1 MQKSAEFAVSEKPSK
16 YYLHKFRPKF
26 DLEKKRR
33 CVMFQLKKTSEPRSW
48 YIRIRREDGTYF
60 QTSLDETN
68 RAEAIR
74 KAQQVYF
81 EFTTA
86 SNRGVVYG
94 KNTFKRIYSRFIN
107 EKHFNAARKSTIESR
122 YRRYLTWFDNY
133 EVHNIKQKLFDE
145 FIVWRC
151 NYWKNY
157 GELKD
162 TDVRLGR
169 YGRGGAYNR
178 KEIPSATTLKQDRQ
192 ILIQVLRYACQKN
205 LLDVVPE
212 IDSNMKR
219 YADMDGVNISFKK
232 TRGKAIPDKQFKSII
247 GKLRSYC
254 ISKNKEPN
262 PERRFARHR
271 IWYFIMI
278 TNNSMLRPGTEA
290 TRLKWSDL
298 GKVPSRKSPGEFI
311 YYFNVREGK
320 KQRYGHDDSIKMITP
335 NGLKQLLMWRKLC
348 TEEYK
353 EFNIGNDEDFIFPK
367 LDKSELQTHYMSR
380 MFRKIL
386 KKWDEEDLIIAEKKN
401 RKPKLF
407 SEDSTGTNIT
417 LYSFRHTKIVNLLIY
432 SGRPASEVAQMA
444 DTSLLT
450 LSRAY
455 LQTQMLA
462 DADRYADHS
471 INRDAFERQSDEDKK
486 FIADAMK
493 DFGM

>member
-1 MQKSAEFAVSEKPSK
+1 
-16 YYLHKFRPKF
+16 
-26 DLEKKRR
+26 
-33 CVMFQLKKTSEPRSW
+33 
-48 YIRIRREDGTYF
+48 
-60 QTSLDETN
+60 
-68 RAEAIR
+68 
-74 KAQQVYF
+74 
-81 EFTTA
+81 
-86 SNRGVVYG
+86 
-94 KNTFKRIYSRFIN
+94 
-107 EKHFNAARKSTIESR
+107 
-122 YRRYLTWFDNY
+122 
-133 EVHNIKQKLFDE
+133 
-145 FIVWRC
+145 
-151 NYWKNY
+151 
-157 GELKD
+157 
-162 TDVRLGR
+162 
-169 YGRGGAYNR
+169 
-178 KEIPSATTLKQDRQ
+178 
-192 ILIQVLRYACQKN
+192 
-205 LLDVVPE
+205 
-212 IDSNMKR
+212 
-219 YADMDGVNISFKK
+219 
-232 TRGKAIPDKQFKSII
+232 
-247 GKLRSYC
+247 
-254 ISKNKEPN
+254 
-262 PERRFARHR
+262 
-271 IWYFIMI
+271 
-278 TNNSMLRPGTEA
+278 
-290 TRLKWSDL
+290 
-298 GKVPSRKSPGEFI
+298 
-311 YYFNVREGK
+311 
-320 KQRYGHDDSIKMITP
+320 MITP